1 MVMPVRLHDRWKKSA
16 ATRPLASTLSLGT
29 RHDEVIEQSH
39 DRCAHIGLSRVLS
52 TDFDPLGRPDFTTL
66 RDRNRRLFSHAA
78 GVMEMLYEQIVNT
91 QSMIVLTDACGTIL
105 HSIGDDDFLAK
116 ASKVAL
122 HPGVNWAESSKGTNA
137 IGTALIDEQP
147 TVVFADEH
155 YLHANQFLSCQAA
168 PIFDARGNIL
178 GVLDVTGDH
187 RGFHE
192 HTMGLVKM
200 SARMIESHW
209 FADDFA
215 SVLRLHLHSRVE
227 FLGTLM
233 EGILAVA
240 RDGSI
245 VGANR
250 AALDCVGL
258 SNAGLRA
265 QTVTSLLGTTV
276 SALVDHFRS
285 PQAAPL
291 ALRLANGVVCHL
303 RARFNWATIHNF
315 AGPAAPGAAE
325 HAAATAATA
334 ATAGAVVVPWVA
346 AGQAPA
352 PATRQPASSQPH
364 LEAGD
369 VRIQALVD
377 KARRVLDREIPVLLL
392 GETGTGKELLARAI
406 HRDSLRSRRP
416 FVVMSCVS
424 VSEPL
429 SMEKVLQAD
438 GGTLFLDE
446 VGDMPLDL
454 QGRLLRVL
462 EERRLASFGSDHS
475 QGADVAVIAA
485 THRNLREM
493 IAAGRFREDL
503 YYRLSGFVLT
513 MPALRHRR
521 DLAALANALLHNHC
535 AEPVPVLSPEVV
547 RLFEPF
553 PWPGNVRQLA
563 NVLRSAV
570 AMAAGAGEI
579 RREHLADDFLEEATA
594 RAGSATG
601 ASDESLQRQTLESRG
616 IEVVRQAVAAAGGNI
631 SAASKALGISRNTV
645 YRKLRGAEPQH

>member
-1 MVMPVRLHDRWKKSA
+1 MPVRLHDRPKKSA
-16 ATRPLASTLSLGT
+16 AARPLASTLSLGQ

-52 TDFDPLGRPDFTTL
+52 TDFGPLGRPDFTTL
-66 RDRNRRLFSHAA
+66 RDRNRRLFTHAA

-91 QSMIVLTDACGTIL
+91 QSMVVLTDACGTIL

-155 YLHANQFLSCQAA
+155 YLHANQFLSCQAS
-168 PIFDARGNIL
+168 PILDARGNIL

-227 FLGTLM
+227 FIGTLL

-250 AALDCVGL
+250 AALDHVGL

-265 QTVTSLLGTTV
+265 QTVNSLLGISV

-291 ALRLANGVVCHL
+291 ALRLANGAVCHV
-303 RARFNWATIHNF
+303 RARFNWATMHSF
-315 AGPAAPGAAE
+315 AGLATPGAPEHEPAAA
-325 HAAATAATA
+325 
-334 ATAGAVVVPWVA
+334 AGALAVPAAVA
-346 AGQAPA
+346 AQALPPAAIPLPPGQPE
-352 PATRQPASSQPH
+352 

-377 KARRVLDREIPVLLL
+377 KARRVLDRDIPVLLL

-416 FVVMSCVS
+416 FVVMNCVS
-424 VSEPL
+424 VPEPL

-462 EERRLASFGSDHS
+462 EERRVASFGSDHS
-475 QGADVAVIAA
+475 QGVDIAVIAA

-503 YYRLSGFVLT
+503 YYRLSGLVLT
-513 MPALRHRR
+513 MPALRHRH
-521 DLAALANALLHNHC
+521 DLVALARALLHDHC
-535 AEPVPVLSPEVV
+535 AEPVPVLSAEVA

-570 AMAAGAGEI
+570 AMAAGADEI
-579 RREHLADDFLEEATA
+579 RREHLADDFLEEAGATA
-594 RAGSATG
+594 GPAAAAGS
-601 ASDESLQRQTLESRG
+601 ESVRRQTLESRG
-616 IEVVRQAVAAAGGNI
+616 IETVRQAVASAGGNI

-645 YRKLRGAEPQH
+645 YRKLRGEPKR

>member
-1 MVMPVRLHDRWKKSA
+1 MVMPERLSDRPRKSA
-16 ATRPLASTLSLGT
+16 ATRPLASALSLGR

-52 TDFDPLGRPDFTTL
+52 ADFGPLGRPDFTTL
-66 RDRNRRLFSHAA
+66 RDRNRRLFAHAS
-78 GVMEMLYEQIVNT
+78 GVMEMLFEQIVNT
-91 QSMIVLTDACGTIL
+91 QSMVVLTDACGTIL

-168 PIFDARGNIL
+168 PILDARGNIL

-227 FLGTLM
+227 FIGTLT
-233 EGILAVA
+233 EGILAVG

-250 AALDCVGL
+250 AAPDHVGL

-265 QTVTSLLGTTV
+265 QTVTSLLGTSV

-291 ALRLANGVVCHL
+291 ALRLANGAVCHV
-303 RARFNWATIHNF
+303 RARFNWATTHSF
-315 AGPAAPGAAE
+315 AGLATPGSAALAPAAVEAAPS
-325 HAAATAATA
+325 AAA
-334 ATAGAVVVPWVA
+334 P
-346 AGQAPA
+346 P
-352 PATRQPASSQPH
+352 PSRQPQ
-364 LEAGD
+364 LETGD
-369 VRIQALVD
+369 PRILALVD
-377 KARRVLDREIPVLLL
+377 KGRRVFDRDLPVLLL
-392 GETGTGKELLARAI
+392 GETGTGKELIARAI

-416 FVVMSCVS
+416 FVVMNCVS
-424 VSEPL
+424 IPEPL
-429 SMEKVLQAD
+429 SMEKVLQA

-446 VGDMPLDL
+446 VGDMPLAL
-454 QGRLLRVL
+454 QGHLLRVL
-462 EERRLASFGSDHS
+462 EERQVASLGGSRS
-475 QGADVAVIAA
+475 QGVAVAVIGA
-485 THRNLREM
+485 THRDLREM
-493 IAAGRFREDL
+493 ISAGRFREDL
-503 YYRLSGFVLT
+503 YYRLSGLVLT
-513 MPALRHRR
+513 VPALRERR
-521 DLAALANALLHNHC
+521 DLPALVCALLQEHG
-535 AEPVPVLSPEVV
+535 AEPPPVPSAEVL
-547 RLFEPF
+547 RLFAPF

-570 AMAAGAGEI
+570 AMAAGAATI
-579 RREHLADDFLEEATA
+579 RREHLADDFLEEAEA
-594 RAGSATG
+594 IAGSAAVAG
-601 ASDESLQRQTLESRG
+601 DESQQEHTLESRG
-616 IEVVRQAVAAAGGNI
+616 IEAVRQAVAAAGGNI

-645 YRKLRGAEPQH
+645 YRKLRGADPQR

>member
-1 MVMPVRLHDRWKKSA
+1 MVMPMRLHDRPKKSA
-16 ATRPLASTLSLGT
+16 AARPLASTLSLGP

-52 TDFDPLGRPDFTTL
+52 TDFGPLGQPDFTTL
-66 RDRNRRLFSHAA
+66 RDRNRRLFTHAA

-250 AALDCVGL
+250 AALDHVGL
-258 SNAGLRA
+258 SNASLRA
-265 QTVTSLLGTTV
+265 QTVNSLLGTSV

-315 AGPAAPGAAE
+315 AGLTTPGAAE
-325 HAAATAATA
+325 HAAAP
-334 ATAGAVVVPWVA
+334 AGAVVVPLVA
-346 AGQAPA
+346 AGPALAPA
-352 PATRQPASSQPH
+352 ASQPH

-369 VRIQALVD
+369 PRILALVD

-406 HRDSLRSRRP
+406 HRDSLRSQRP
-416 FVVMSCVS
+416 FVVMNCVS
-424 VSEPL
+424 VPEPL

-462 EERRLASFGSDHS
+462 EERRVASFGSDHS
-475 QGADVAVIAA
+475 QGVDVAVIAA

-493 IAAGRFREDL
+493 IAAGLFREDL
-503 YYRLSGFVLT
+503 YYRLSGLVLT

-521 DLAALANALLHNHC
+521 DLAALANALLHDHC
-535 AEPVPVLSPEVV
+535 ARPVPVLSPEVA
-547 RLFEPF
+547 RLFELF
-553 PWPGNVRQLA
+553 QWPGNVRQLA

-570 AMAAGAGEI
+570 AMAAGAAEI
-579 RREHLADDFLEEATA
+579 RCEHLADDFLEEATA
-594 RAGSATG
+594 RAESATG
-601 ASDESLQRQTLESRG
+601 ASDVALQMQTLKSRG
-616 IEVVRQAVAAAGGNI
+616 IEAVTEAVAAAGGNI
-631 SAASKALGISRNTV
+631 SAAAKALGISRNTV
-645 YRKLRGAEPQH
+645 YRKLRGTEPQR